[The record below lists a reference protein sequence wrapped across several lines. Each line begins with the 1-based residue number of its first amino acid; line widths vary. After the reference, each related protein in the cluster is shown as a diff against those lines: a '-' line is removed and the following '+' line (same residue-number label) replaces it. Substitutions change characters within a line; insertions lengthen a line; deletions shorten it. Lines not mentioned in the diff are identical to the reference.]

1 MKPNTHEIVIMKKSI
16 TTFLFIIFSFVSVVA
31 QDSLTLEQA
40 VELALKN
47 NYAISIA
54 RSQAAIAN
62 NNNNIGNA
70 GFLPSLAINAST
82 SSSNNIT
89 TQDYFTG
96 TSINKTSAISSI
108 LNSGAALNWTI
119 FDGLKMFATKAKLEE
134 LEEQG
139 MIHLKIEIENTIVKI
154 TTAYFDVVR
163 QQQLIKAIKDAIEI
177 NKERVN
183 LAQLRFDIGSISKMD
198 LLLAKVDL
206 NTQKSLL
213 FKQNSELNNAKT
225 TLNQL
230 LSKSVSS
237 DFMAK
242 DNIIVDYKPVY
253 ADLQKMV
260 NNKNNQLLSAQK
272 NIAIANSS
280 LKEQNS
286 LRLPNVDLNAT
297 YNFSQIKNQVGLVL
311 LNKNLGLN
319 TGITASWT
327 LFNGFRYN
335 THIKSARYLVEQ
347 NKLEFQQLNSQ
358 LESSLLKAFVTYTNL
373 LEMLKLEEE
382 NAGVA
387 KESVSYALERF
398 EIGNN
403 NTIELMTA
411 QKNYQDAL
419 SRLIAARYEAKLSE
433 TELKRLEG
441 ALVK

>member
-1 MKPNTHEIVIMKKSI
+1 MKKLI
-16 TTFLFIIFSFVSVVA
+16 CTFLLISINLINVVA
-31 QDSLTLEQA
+31 QDFLTLEQA
-40 VELALKN
+40 VEITLKN
-47 NYAISIA
+47 NYAISVA
-54 RSQAAIAN
+54 RSQAAIAS

-70 GFLPSLAINAST
+70 GFLPSVAINAST

-96 TSINKTSAISSI
+96 TSVNKTSATSSV
-108 LNSGAALNWTI
+108 LNGGAVLNWTI

-139 MIHLKIEIENTIVKI
+139 AINLKIEIENTIVKI

-163 QQQLIKAIKDAIEI
+163 QQQLIKATKDAIEI

-183 LAQLRFDIGSISKMD
+183 VAQLRFDIGSISKMD

-213 FKQNSELNNAKT
+213 FKQNSELNTAKT

-230 LSKSVSS
+230 LSKSVDS
-237 DFMAK
+237 DFIAK
-242 DNIIVDYKPVY
+242 DNISIDYKPVY
-253 ADLQKMV
+253 TDLQKRV
-260 NNKNNQLLSAQK
+260 IDKNNQLLSAHK
-272 NIAIANSS
+272 NIAIAASS
-280 LKEQNS
+280 LREQNS
-286 LRLPNVDLNAT
+286 LRLPNIDLST
-297 YNFSQIKNQVGLVL
+297 SYNFSQIKNQVGVVL

-327 LFNGFRYN
+327 LFNGFKYN
-335 THIKSARYLVEQ
+335 THIKSAKYLVEQ
-347 NKLEFQQLNSQ
+347 NKLQFQQINSEV
-358 LESSLLKAFVTYTNL
+358 ESSLFKAFVTYTNL
-373 LEMLKLEEE
+373 LEILKLEEE
-382 NAGVA
+382 NSLVA